1 MLLNKLPTLQNC
13 KRIGY
18 NAVAIVLL
26 SALTLMVQSCS
37 TLQPTSK
44 AVNEPASIRLSALP
58 GFAEDDLKNLDTA
71 IEQQCALAVPPA
83 PWAKLCIEF
92 VIERGN
98 LKAWLNNRF
107 SAWPL
112 LATNGSAQ
120 GLITG
125 YYEPL
130 LTGSRKR
137 ETSQQTPLYKRP
149 NDLLRVDPAT
159 AQSSSRF
166 RAKQVD
172 GQLRPYLS
180 RAEIQNTD
188 ALKDQ
193 ELLYLDDSVEAFFL
207 EIQGSGRVQLREPNG
222 QVTTVRVGFSDHNGA
237 TYKAIG
243 QVLIESKAITRDEIS
258 AEKIKQ
264 WLRENPAQSKQVMQT
279 NERFIFFVELPE
291 GNSALGPKG
300 ALAVPL
306 TADRSIATD
315 PKFAALGSLMY
326 LSTTTP
332 LDGKA
337 LQRVVVSQDIGA
349 AISGQ
354 VRADFFFGFGDD
366 AGQKASAM
374 KQVGQLWLL
383 LPNDTKP

>member
-18 NAVAIVLL
+18 NAVAIAFFLVSAPLL
-26 SALTLMVQSCS
+26 QGCS
-37 TLQPTSK
+37 TSQPKLSLP
-44 AVNEPASIRLSALP
+44 EPASIRLSALP

-71 IEQQCALAVPPA
+71 IEQQCALTTPPE
-83 PWAKLCIEF
+83 PWTWLCIEF

-98 LKAWLNNRF
+98 LKTWLSKRF

-112 LATNGSAQ
+112 LASNGSSQ

-130 LTGSRKR
+130 LTGSRAR
-137 ETSQQTPLYKRP
+137 ENPQQTPIYKRP
-149 NDLLRVDPAT
+149 SDLLRVDPAT
-159 AQSSSRF
+159 AQPSSRY

-188 ALKDQ
+188 ALKNQ

-207 EIQGSGRVQLREPNG
+207 EVQGSGRVQLREPNG
-222 QVTTVRVGFSDHNGA
+222 QISTVRVGFSDHNGA
-237 TYKAIG
+237 AYKAIG
-243 QVLIESKAITRDEIS
+243 QVLIENKAMTRDEVS

-264 WLRENPAQSKQVMQT
+264 WLRDNPAQSRQVMQT
-279 NERFIFFVELPE
+279 NERFIFFTELPE

-306 TADRSIATD
+306 TAERSIATD

-326 LSTTTP
+326 VSTTTP
-332 LDGKA
+332 HDGKA
-337 LQRVVVSQDIGA
+337 LNRVVVSQDIGA

-354 VRADFFFGFGDD
+354 VRADFFFGFGDA
-366 AGQKASAM
+366 AGQKASSM

-383 LPNDTKP
+383 LPNDAKP